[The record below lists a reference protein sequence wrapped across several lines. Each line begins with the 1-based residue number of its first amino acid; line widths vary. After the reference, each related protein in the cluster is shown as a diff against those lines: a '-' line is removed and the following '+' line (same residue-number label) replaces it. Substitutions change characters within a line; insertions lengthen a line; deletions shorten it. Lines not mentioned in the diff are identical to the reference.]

1 MARKGAKDSI
11 IYRIEESKIGA
22 SWQAVCPELLIIGF
36 GDTADEAKDSL
47 RRQVSEYLEDCDDLG
62 VLDEVL
68 IDAGVL
74 LRRRPLDQQR
84 SEAGQGAGHSYPL
97 SPSPLKRYG

>member
-68 IDAGVL
+68 IDAGFYFDDDRWISNEVKPVKGPDIVIL
-74 LRRRPLDQQR
+74 
-84 SEAGQGAGHSYPL
+84 
-97 SPSPLKRYG
+97 